1 MRSYKMFKEV
11 KKINYTNDE
20 GQTSVRTYKVTT
32 ADDKILFV
40 PLKEENTDYQKIL
53 EWVADG
59 NTIEEVD

>member
-1 MRSYKMFKEV
+1 MFKEV

-59 NTIEEVD
+59 NTIAEAD

>member
-1 MRSYKMFKEV
+1 MFKEV